1 MYYFTGL
8 PLQEDGE
15 NPFFPAHESKSKPE
29 KSCEDRK
36 TLEKSLFGDDDDS
49 DWDPMEEGKEF

>member
-1 MYYFTGL
+1 MAY
-8 PLQEDGE
+8 
-15 NPFFPAHESKSKPE
+15 ESKSTSE

-49 DWDPMEEGKEF
+49 DWGPMEEGIEF